1 MGLCKFNFYFMIADF
16 ASQRYEHSQNFDRLR
31 KINNKSVSMS
41 LTVTGNLSKLHS
53 NLDSDQN
60 GQVQYSLPVGDQLI
74 ELNHYIGQIIS
85 LNHTGNIFCSSCGK
99 KTKKSYSQGHC
110 FICMKKLAS
119 CDMCIMKPETC
130 HYDQGTCREPKW
142 GEANCMVDHFVY
154 LSNTSSI
161 KVGITRHTQ
170 IPTRW
175 IDQGATQGLPIFKV
189 KTRYISGLI
198 EVELAKHI
206 ADKTNWRT
214 LLKEDGK
221 PIALE
226 EKFAELLPLVE
237 STIKSIRQEFGEDA
251 IQILSDDITPIHY
264 PVDEHPV
271 KITSHNFDKNPIVSG
286 VLKGIKG
293 QYLILDTGVINIRK
307 FTSYEITFDQ

>member
-1 MGLCKFNFYFMIADF
+1 
-16 ASQRYEHSQNFDRLR
+16 
-31 KINNKSVSMS
+31 MS
-41 LTVTGNLSKLHS
+41 FTITGTLSKLRS
-53 NLDSDQN
+53 SLDAQQN
-60 GQVQYSLPVGDQLI
+60 NQVQYGLPVGDEVIDLMP
-74 ELNHYIGQIIS
+74 YIGKEITLTHS
-85 LNHTGNIFCSSCGK
+85 GNIFCSACGK

-110 FICMKKLAS
+110 YVCMKKLAS

-130 HYDQGTCREPKW
+130 HYDAGTCREPEW
-142 GEANCMVDHFVY
+142 GEANCMVDHYVY

-214 LLKEDGK
+214 LLKEDGQ

-226 EKFAELLPLVE
+226 DKFAELLPHVLTVIE
-237 STIKSIRQEFGEDA
+237 SIKQKYGDDA
-251 IQILSDDITPIHY
+251 IQILSGEITSIEY
-264 PVDEHPV
+264 PVEQHPV
-271 KITSHNFDKNPIVSG
+271 KITSHNFDKNPVVSG
-286 VLKGIKG
+286 ILQGIKG

-307 FTSYEITFDQ
+307 FGSYEVTFND

>member
-1 MGLCKFNFYFMIADF
+1 
-16 ASQRYEHSQNFDRLR
+16 
-31 KINNKSVSMS
+31 MS
-41 LTVTGNLSKLHS
+41 LIVKGTLSKMTASLG
-53 NLDSDQN
+53 D
-60 GQVQYSLPVGDQLI
+60 QVQYSLPVG
-74 ELNHYIGQIIS
+74 ESSVALNPLIGQT
-85 LNHTGNIFCSSCGK
+85 LTLTHTGNIFCCSCGK

-110 FICMKKLAS
+110 FVCMKKLAS

-130 HYDQGTCREPKW
+130 HYDQGTCREPQW
-142 GEANCMVDHFVY
+142 GEENCMVDHYVY
-154 LSNTSSI
+154 LSNTSSL

-189 KTRYISGLI
+189 KTRHISGLI

-214 LLKEDGK
+214 LLKEDGA

-237 STIKSIRQEFGEDA
+237 EKIAEIKQQFGDDA
-251 IQILSDDITPIHY
+251 IEVLPGQITPIHY
-264 PVDEHPV
+264 PVTEHPT
-271 KITSHNFDKNPIVSG
+271 KITSHNFDKEPVVSG
-286 VLKGIKG
+286 VLQGIKG
-293 QYLILDTGVINIRK
+293 QYMIFDTGVINIRK
-307 FTSYEITFDQ
+307 FTSYEVEVSA